1 MIWLLHGIEGIPP
14 CTRGPQQLL
23 CCKAHFLLINH
34 VEQQKLL
41 LQNAKPVLRI
51 QGLSYWCESGWV
63 GLEEILVR
71 GGSLRTVGTTPVPT
85 ISPVASTGKTT
96 DSLCQ

>member
-1 MIWLLHGIEGIPP
+1 MIWLLHGMEGIPAI
-14 CTRGPQQLL
+14 TRGPQQLL
-23 CCKAHFLLINH
+23 RYKAHFLLISH

-51 QGLSYWCESGWV
+51 QGLSYRCESGRV

-71 GGSLRTVGTTPVPT
+71 GGSLRMTGTTPVPT
-85 ISPVASTGKTT
+85 ISPVAFVGEASN
-96 DSLCQ
+96 SLCH